1 MKNELLQDLENRFE
15 TLKHIRNLAQS
26 YDEKLFCYLLE
37 QSTYKDEFKNRFF
50 IMRNNTYI
58 FKLNDFLTFLDLRN
72 LSGSFTSY
80 TNKIGLAFKTKSFL
94 KTNNEVVLNF
104 AYKDGVIKG
113 GQSKDEDKKN
123 EIFFNEIL
131 AKDEIDVLFAR
142 KALQNFEL
150 IGHSAC
156 GDFSGNAADASLR
169 RMSNL
174 QVWISPTA
182 TSPHSLTLHNPKNSL
197 TILECQD
204 SKQDSSTQN
213 ERDNEQ
219 LKDSLKAGAN
229 LLIKGNNL
237 LALHSLKKKFA
248 NKVKLIYIDPPYNTG
263 NDSFNYNDNF
273 NHSTWLTFMKNR
285 LEIAREFLRDDG
297 VIFIQC
303 DDNEQAYLKVLM
315 DEIFG
320 RENFVSTLHIEL
332 STTQGMKVGAAQKG
346 KIVKNGEY
354 ILIYAKNINQTYFTN
369 ILYESKEWDNH
380 YSVYISPESIK
391 NGKPKRDTL
400 INFLKNKYPN
410 ITQKKI
416 AELYSSDT
424 DFRKYIHD
432 NAENIFQDSNCF
444 INFDFTDEEKKR
456 LNNKEIIF
464 YKKYMIF
471 QTSNGTIKQEVSLAK
486 AIGDT
491 DDFDAKFGLRK
502 IRGDWWGG
510 FYKDMMNINKEAD
523 LVWKAGKKPERL
535 IKDILKLT
543 TQENDLVMD
552 FFAGSGTTLA
562 VAHKMNRRWIGIE
575 QMEYIESITKERLKK
590 VINGEQGGIS
600 KAVDW
605 QGGGGFIYAELMPLN
620 AIYKERIKNI
630 NDEKMLDSIYKDLE
644 SKAFLDY
651 RIDLDSILKDKE
663 FKELDLK
670 NKKEVLLNILD
681 SNMDYVLYGDIE
693 DKDYAISSE
702 VIELNKI
709 FYGDDNV

>member
-1 MKNELLQDLENRFE
+1 MKNELLQDLENHFE

-150 IGHSAC
+150 IGQ
-156 GDFSGNAADASLR
+156 GDLKE
-169 RMSNL
+169 NL
-174 QVWISPTA
+174 
-182 TSPHSLTLHNPKNSL
+182 NN
-197 TILECQD
+197 
-204 SKQDSSTQN
+204 
-213 ERDNEQ
+213 
-219 LKDSLKAGAN
+219 AN

-237 LALHSLKKKFA
+237 LCLHSLKKKFA

-285 LEIAREFLRDDG
+285 LEIAKEFLRDDG

-320 RENFVSTLHIEL
+320 RDNFVRQIIWRIGWVSGFKT
-332 STTQGMKVGAAQKG
+332 AA
-346 KIVKNGEY
+346 KIVRNHDT
-354 ILIYAKNINQTYFTN
+354 ILVYAKNVESLELKKIYLTPQNYQERFNDENRKKIIEKLLNFGINNEEAKKTMQFIET
-369 ILYESKEWDNH
+369 IGL
-380 YSVYISPESIK
+380 PE
-391 NGKPKRDTL
+391 
-400 INFLKNKYPN
+400 KYPLETTWN
-410 ITQKKI
+410 CNQYDK
-416 AELYSSDT
+416 LYSIAIVSYSGEKMSKMLKT
-424 DFRKYIHD
+424 
-432 NAENIFQDSNCF
+432 NE
-444 INFDFTDEEKKR
+444 FDG
-456 LNNKEIIF
+456 
-464 YKKYMIF
+464 
-471 QTSNGTIKQEVSLAK
+471 Q
-486 AIGDT
+486 
-491 DDFDAKFGLRK
+491 
-502 IRGDWWGG
+502 
-510 FYKDMMNINKEAD
+510 
-523 LVWKAGKKPERL
+523 KPEAL
-535 IKDILKLT
+535 IKRIIEIS

-562 VAHKMNRRWIGIE
+562 VAMKMKRQFIGIE
-575 QMEYIESITKERLKK
+575 QMDYIESITKERLKK

-600 KAVDW
+600 KALNW
-605 QGGGGFIYAELMPLN
+605 QGGGSFIYAELMPLN
-620 AIYKERIKNI
+620 VAYKERIKNI
-630 NDEKMLDSIYKDLE
+630 NDEKELEKLYNDLE

-663 FKELDLK
+663 FKELDLQ
-670 NKKEVLLNILD
+670 NKQEALLKILD

-709 FYGDDNV
+709 FYGDCHDFANAKSRNDKKGK

>member
-15 TLKHIRNLAQS
+15 TLKYIRNLAQS

-50 IMRNNTYI
+50 IVRNNTYI

-80 TNKIGLAFKTKSFL
+80 TNKIGLGFKTKSFL

-104 AYKDGVIKG
+104 AFKDGVIKG

-142 KALQNFEL
+142 KALQNFEF
-150 IGHSAC
+150 IG
-156 GDFSGNAADASLR
+156 DLKE
-169 RMSNL
+169 NL
-174 QVWISPTA
+174 
-182 TSPHSLTLHNPKNSL
+182 NN
-197 TILECQD
+197 
-204 SKQDSSTQN
+204 
-213 ERDNEQ
+213 
-219 LKDSLKAGAN
+219 AN

-285 LEIAREFLRDDG
+285 LEIAREFLSDDG

-303 DDNEQAYLKVLM
+303 DDNEQAYLKVLC

-320 RENFVSTLHIEL
+320 RENFVCNFACIVAPAG
-332 STTQGMKVGAAQKG
+332 TQSSVFVAQQH
-346 KIVKNGEY
+346 NY
-354 ILIYAKNINQTYFTN
+354 CLAYAKNKSNLTLFNIANTEQELKEKYKEKDKYGFYYSERLWKRGQGGKKEDVPSLHFPVYYDEIKDKIYIDSEAKNVKNLIKIIPYQTKGVLGRWTW
-369 ILYESKEWDNH
+369 SKEKMLNEKHKLIIRKVNNEYVLHKKNYRQDDKGKLP
-380 YSVYISPESIK
+380 YSVITSDIARTEIGSLEIK
-391 NGKPKRDTL
+391 EIFNDKVFNYPKSEK
-400 INFLKNKYPN
+400 FLKR
-410 ITQKKI
+410 II
-416 AELYSSDT
+416 
-424 DFRKYIHD
+424 
-432 NAENIFQDSNCF
+432 
-444 INFDFTDEEKKR
+444 
-456 LNNKEIIF
+456 EI
-464 YKKYMIF
+464 
-471 QTSNGTIKQEVSLAK
+471 S
-486 AIGDT
+486 
-491 DDFDAKFGLRK
+491 
-502 IRGDWWGG
+502 
-510 FYKDMMNINKEAD
+510 
-523 LVWKAGKKPERL
+523 
-535 IKDILKLT
+535 

-575 QMEYIESITKERLKK
+575 QMDYIESITKERLKK
-590 VINGEQGGIS
+590 VVAGEQGGIS

-605 QGGGGFIYAELMPLN
+605 QGGGSFIYAELMPLN

-651 RIDLDSILKDKE
+651 RIDLPEILENKE
-663 FKELDLK
+663 FKELDLEK
-670 NKKEVLLNILD
+670 KKEALLSILD

>member
-37 QSTYKDEFKNRFF
+37 QSTYKNEFKNRFF

-80 TNKIGLAFKTKSFL
+80 TNKIGLGFKTKSFL

-150 IGHSAC
+150 IGQ
-156 GDFSGNAADASLR
+156 GDLKE
-169 RMSNL
+169 NL
-174 QVWISPTA
+174 
-182 TSPHSLTLHNPKNSL
+182 NN
-197 TILECQD
+197 
-204 SKQDSSTQN
+204 
-213 ERDNEQ
+213 
-219 LKDSLKAGAN
+219 AN

-285 LEIAREFLRDDG
+285 LEIAKEFLRDDG

-303 DDNEQAYLKVLM
+303 DDNEQAYLKVLC

-320 RENFVSTLHIEL
+320 RDNFVGCCPVVVNRGGRDYGGIAKTHDYLLIYGKTLLTELYQIEDKDKKFQFSDENGGFNLMELRNRNIRFNKENRPNLYYPFYVNPNNTDENELLEISLESKDGFIEL
-332 STTQGMKVGAAQKG
+332 YPLESQGINTVWRWGKEKAEKFLNTEIKG
-346 KIVKNGEY
+346 KRKQDGGFMIVQKNRLLLKRQRS
-354 ILIYAKNINQTYFTN
+354 I
-369 ILYESKEWDNH
+369 WDNREF
-380 YSVYISPESIK
+380 VNE
-391 NGKPKRDTL
+391 R
-400 INFLKNKYPN
+400 
-410 ITQKKI
+410 
-416 AELYSSDT
+416 
-424 DFRKYIHD
+424 
-432 NAENIFQDSNCF
+432 
-444 INFDFTDEEKKR
+444 
-456 LNNKEIIF
+456 
-464 YKKYMIF
+464 
-471 QTSNGTIKQEVSLAK
+471 GTEHIKQMLGRDSFSYPKSEFL
-486 AIGDT
+486 
-491 DDFDAKFGLRK
+491 LQR
-502 IRGDWWGG
+502 
-510 FYKDMMNINKEAD
+510 
-523 LVWKAGKKPERL
+523 
-535 IKDILKLT
+535 ILELT

-562 VAHKMNRRWIGIE
+562 VAMKMKRQFIGIE
-575 QMEYIESITKERLKK
+575 QMDYIESITKERLKK
-590 VINGEQGGIS
+590 VVSGEQGGIS

-605 QGGGGFIYAELMPLN
+605 QGGGSFIYAELMPLN

-663 FKELDLK
+663 FKELDLQE
-670 NKKEVLLNILD
+670 KKEVLLDILD

>member
-15 TLKHIRNLAQS
+15 TLKYIKNLAQS

-80 TNKIGLAFKTKSFL
+80 TNKIGLGFKTKSFL

-142 KALQNFEL
+142 KALQNFEF
-150 IGHSAC
+150 IGQ
-156 GDFSGNAADASLR
+156 GDLKE
-169 RMSNL
+169 NL
-174 QVWISPTA
+174 
-182 TSPHSLTLHNPKNSL
+182 NN
-197 TILECQD
+197 
-204 SKQDSSTQN
+204 
-213 ERDNEQ
+213 
-219 LKDSLKAGAN
+219 AN

-320 RENFVSTLHIEL
+320 RENFVNTICWEKKYSPANDAKWL
-332 STTQGMKVGAAQKG
+332 SD
-346 KIVKNGEY
+346 NHDF
-354 ILIYAKNINQTYFTN
+354 ILIYAKRKETWKPNLLPRTEEMNARYTNPDNDPRGRWKTGGFSVKTYTANYDYPITTPSGKIVYPPSGSCWQT
-369 ILYESKEWDNH
+369 SKENYEKMLQDNRI
-380 YSVYISPESIK
+380 YFGK
-391 NGKPKRDTL
+391 NGDSKP
-400 INFLKNKYPN
+400 
-410 ITQKKI
+410 Q
-416 AELYSSDT
+416 
-424 DFRKYIHD
+424 
-432 NAENIFQDSNCF
+432 
-444 INFDFTDEEKKR
+444 
-456 LNNKEIIF
+456 
-464 YKKYMIF
+464 
-471 QTSNGTIKQEVSLAK
+471 IKQFLSEVQQGVVTKTFWKYDECGHNQIGKQEIK
-486 AIGDT
+486 ALFANSNT
-491 DDFDAKFGLRK
+491 DLFSTP
-502 IRGDWWGG
+502 
-510 FYKDMMNINKEAD
+510 
-523 LVWKAGKKPERL
+523 KPEAL
-535 IKDILKLT
+535 LKRIIEIS

-562 VAHKMNRRWIGIE
+562 VAMKMKRRFIGIE
-575 QMEYIESITKERLKK
+575 QMDYIESITKERLKK
-590 VINGEQGGIS
+590 VIAGEQGGIS

-605 QGGGGFIYAELMPLN
+605 QGGGNFIYAELMPLN

-651 RIDLDSILKDKE
+651 RIDLPEILENKE
-663 FKELDLK
+663 FKELDLEK
-670 NKKEVLLNILD
+670 KKEALLSILD

>member
-37 QSTYKDEFKNRFF
+37 QSTYKTEFKNRFF
-50 IMRNNTYI
+50 IVRNNTYI

-80 TNKIGLAFKTKSFL
+80 TNKIGLGFKTKSFL

-131 AKDEIDVLFAR
+131 AKDEIDVLFAP

-150 IGHSAC
+150 IGQ
-156 GDFSGNAADASLR
+156 GDLKE
-169 RMSNL
+169 NL
-174 QVWISPTA
+174 
-182 TSPHSLTLHNPKNSL
+182 NN
-197 TILECQD
+197 
-204 SKQDSSTQN
+204 
-213 ERDNEQ
+213 
-219 LKDSLKAGAN
+219 AN

-273 NHSTWLTFMKNR
+273 NHSAWLTFMKNR

-303 DDNEQAYLKVLM
+303 DDNEQAYLKVLC

-320 RENFVSTLHIEL
+320 RENFVCMITC
-332 STTQGMKVGAAQKG
+332 KVKAPSGVGSG
-346 KIVKNGEY
+346 KEAFFDCAEY
-354 ILIYAKNINQTYFTN
+354 ILCYVKNKSASDLKTLKIDTSVVGSDCDKTKDNYNKIFTKFDLSKKTKLPNSNNIFYLNKEHYEIENISKKDRLKSFYFENIKSVFRTAPNDEKTIRGIIADSGIEADFFIVEKDDTFNFIYKNEDVLMLEKFCRVDAKNKVVIKMDYLTN
-369 ILYESKEWDNH
+369 I
-380 YSVYISPESIK
+380 
-391 NGKPKRDTL
+391 
-400 INFLKNKYPN
+400 F
-410 ITQKKI
+410 
-416 AELYSSDT
+416 
-424 DFRKYIHD
+424 
-432 NAENIFQDSNCF
+432 
-444 INFDFTDEEKKR
+444 
-456 LNNKEIIF
+456 
-464 YKKYMIF
+464 
-471 QTSNGTIKQEVSLAK
+471 
-486 AIGDT
+486 T
-491 DDFDAKFGLRK
+491 DDFWQG
-502 IRGDWWGG
+502 IS
-510 FYKDMMNINKEAD
+510 KEGQVK
-523 LVWKAGKKPERL
+523 LKNGKKPEAL
-535 IKDILKLT
+535 IKRIIEIST
-543 TQENDLVMD
+543 NENDLVMD

-562 VAHKMNRRWIGIE
+562 VAHKMKRRFIGIE
-575 QMEYIESITKERLKK
+575 QMDYIESITKERLKK
-590 VINGEQGGIS
+590 VVSGEQGGIS

-605 QGGGGFIYAELMPLN
+605 QGGGSFIYAELMPLN
-620 AIYKERIKNI
+620 VTYKERIKNI
-630 NDEKMLDSIYKDLE
+630 NDEKELEKLYNDLE

-651 RIDLDSILKDKE
+651 RIDLAEILKDKE
-663 FKELDLK
+663 FKDLDLQ
-670 NKKEVLLNILD
+670 NKQEALLKILD

>member
-37 QSTYKDEFKNRFF
+37 QSTYKNEFKNRFF

-80 TNKIGLAFKTKSFL
+80 TNKIGLGFKTKSFL

-131 AKDEIDVLFAR
+131 AKDEIDVLFAP

-150 IGHSAC
+150 IGQ
-156 GDFSGNAADASLR
+156 GDLKE
-169 RMSNL
+169 NL
-174 QVWISPTA
+174 
-182 TSPHSLTLHNPKNSL
+182 NN
-197 TILECQD
+197 
-204 SKQDSSTQN
+204 
-213 ERDNEQ
+213 
-219 LKDSLKAGAN
+219 AN

-303 DDNEQAYLKVLM
+303 DDNEQAYLKVLC

-320 RENFVSTLHIEL
+320 RENFVATICWRKKTGGGQDSIYFAKEH
-332 STTQGMKVGAAQKG
+332 
-346 KIVKNGEY
+346 EY
-354 ILIYAKNINQTYFTN
+354 ILCYQKQKWQIIDSTQEQNEKDF
-369 ILYESKEWDNH
+369 SK
-380 YSVYISPESIK
+380 II
-391 NGKPKRDTL
+391 NGKKAKILKLEKWGNHSLRTDRPTL
-400 INFLKNKYPN
+400 YYAIKDPNGNDFYPV
-410 ITQKKI
+410 
-416 AELYSSDT
+416 AP
-424 DFRKYIHD
+424 
-432 NAENIFQDSNCF
+432 
-444 INFDFTDEEKKR
+444 
-456 LNNKEIIF
+456 
-464 YKKYMIF
+464 
-471 QTSNGTIKQEVSLAK
+471 NG
-486 AIGDT
+486 
-491 DDFDAKFGLRK
+491 
-502 IRGDWWGG
+502 
-510 FYKDMMNINKEAD
+510 AD
-523 LVWKAGKKPERL
+523 GCWRKKPENLDNEHIFWQEDSKGRLTPYEVIYFDEVKHIDKILKTRTMWLENGNTTQATNEIKALFENGNTTLFATPKPEAL
-535 IKDILKLT
+535 IKRIIEIS
-543 TQENDLVMD
+543 TQEGDLIMD

-562 VAHKMNRRWIGIE
+562 VAHKMKRRFIGIE
-575 QMEYIESITKERLKK
+575 QMDYIESITKERLKK
-590 VINGEQGGIS
+590 VVSGEQGGIS

-605 QGGGGFIYAELMPLN
+605 QGGGSFIYAELMPLN
-620 AIYKERIKNI
+620 VIYKERIKNI

-663 FKELDLK
+663 FKELDLEK
-670 NKKEVLLNILD
+670 KKEVLLSILD

>member
-37 QSTYKDEFKNRFF
+37 QSTYKTEFKNRFF
-50 IMRNNTYI
+50 IVRNNTYI

-80 TNKIGLAFKTKSFL
+80 TNKIGLGFKTKSFL

-131 AKDEIDVLFAR
+131 AKDEIDVLFAP

-150 IGHSAC
+150 IGQ
-156 GDFSGNAADASLR
+156 GDLKE
-169 RMSNL
+169 NL
-174 QVWISPTA
+174 
-182 TSPHSLTLHNPKNSL
+182 NN
-197 TILECQD
+197 
-204 SKQDSSTQN
+204 
-213 ERDNEQ
+213 
-219 LKDSLKAGAN
+219 AN

-303 DDNEQAYLKVLM
+303 DDNEQAYLKVLC

-320 RENFVSTLHIEL
+320 RDNFVGCCPVVVNRGGRDYGGIAKTHDYLLIYGKTLLTELYQIEDKDKKFQFSDENGGFNLMELRNRNIRFNKENRPNLYYPFYVNPNNTDENELLEISLESKDGFIEL
-332 STTQGMKVGAAQKG
+332 YPLESQGINTVWRWGKEKAEKFLNTEIKG
-346 KIVKNGEY
+346 KRKQDGGFMIVQKNRLLLKRQRS
-354 ILIYAKNINQTYFTN
+354 I
-369 ILYESKEWDNH
+369 WDNREF
-380 YSVYISPESIK
+380 VNE
-391 NGKPKRDTL
+391 R
-400 INFLKNKYPN
+400 
-410 ITQKKI
+410 
-416 AELYSSDT
+416 
-424 DFRKYIHD
+424 
-432 NAENIFQDSNCF
+432 
-444 INFDFTDEEKKR
+444 
-456 LNNKEIIF
+456 
-464 YKKYMIF
+464 
-471 QTSNGTIKQEVSLAK
+471 GTEHIKQMLGRDSFSYPKSEFL
-486 AIGDT
+486 
-491 DDFDAKFGLRK
+491 LQR
-502 IRGDWWGG
+502 
-510 FYKDMMNINKEAD
+510 
-523 LVWKAGKKPERL
+523 
-535 IKDILKLT
+535 ILELT

-562 VAHKMNRRWIGIE
+562 VAHKMKRRFIGIE
-575 QMEYIESITKERLKK
+575 QMDYIESITKERLKK

-600 KAVDW
+600 KALNW
-605 QGGGGFIYAELMPLN
+605 QGGGSFIYAELMPLN
-620 AIYKERIKNI
+620 VTYKERIKNI
-630 NDEKMLDSIYKDLE
+630 NDEKELEKLYNDLE

-651 RIDLDSILKDKE
+651 RIDLAEILKDKE
-663 FKELDLK
+663 FKDLDLQ
-670 NKKEVLLNILD
+670 NKQEALLKILD

>member
-37 QSTYKDEFKNRFF
+37 QSTYKNEFKNRFF

-80 TNKIGLAFKTKSFL
+80 TNKIGLGFKTKSFL

-131 AKDEIDVLFAR
+131 AKDEIDVLFSK

-150 IGHSAC
+150 IGQ
-156 GDFSGNAADASLR
+156 GDLKE
-169 RMSNL
+169 NL
-174 QVWISPTA
+174 
-182 TSPHSLTLHNPKNSL
+182 NN
-197 TILECQD
+197 
-204 SKQDSSTQN
+204 
-213 ERDNEQ
+213 
-219 LKDSLKAGAN
+219 AN

-285 LEIAREFLRDDG
+285 LEIARDFLRDDG

-303 DDNEQAYLKVLM
+303 DDNEQAYLKVLC

-320 RENFVSTLHIEL
+320 RENFVATICWRKKTGGGQDSIYFAKEH
-332 STTQGMKVGAAQKG
+332 
-346 KIVKNGEY
+346 EY
-354 ILIYAKNINQTYFTN
+354 ILCYQKQKWQIIDSTQEQNEKDF
-369 ILYESKEWDNH
+369 SK
-380 YSVYISPESIK
+380 II
-391 NGKPKRDTL
+391 NGKKAKILKLEKWGNHSLRTDRPTL
-400 INFLKNKYPN
+400 YYAIKDPNGNDFYPV
-410 ITQKKI
+410 
-416 AELYSSDT
+416 AP
-424 DFRKYIHD
+424 
-432 NAENIFQDSNCF
+432 
-444 INFDFTDEEKKR
+444 
-456 LNNKEIIF
+456 
-464 YKKYMIF
+464 
-471 QTSNGTIKQEVSLAK
+471 NG
-486 AIGDT
+486 
-491 DDFDAKFGLRK
+491 
-502 IRGDWWGG
+502 
-510 FYKDMMNINKEAD
+510 AD
-523 LVWKAGKKPERL
+523 GCWRKKPENLDNEHIFWQEDSKGRLTPYEVIYFDEVKHIDKILKTRTMWLENGNTTQATNEIKALFENGNTTLFATPKPEAL
-535 IKDILKLT
+535 IKRIIEIS
-543 TQENDLVMD
+543 TQEGDLIMD

-562 VAHKMNRRWIGIE
+562 VAHKMKRRFIGIE
-575 QMEYIESITKERLKK
+575 QMDYIESITKERLKK
-590 VINGEQGGIS
+590 VVSGEQGGIS
-600 KAVDW
+600 KALNW
-605 QGGGGFIYAELMPLN
+605 QGGGSFIYAELMPLN

-630 NDEKMLDSIYKDLE
+630 NDEKTLDSIYKDLE

-663 FKELDLK
+663 FKELDLQE
-670 NKKEVLLNILD
+670 KKEVLLDILD